1 MSQASLTVGIF
12 NIMVSHT
19 SAGKGQG
26 DDVTLLPHFGS
37 DTYRGMCTVDT
48 LLSKGNI
55 LTPNNLSM
63 GF

>member
-19 SAGKGQG
+19 SAGEGQR
-26 DDVTLLPHFGS
+26 DDVKLLPHFGS
-37 DTYRGMCTVDT
+37 DTCRGMCAEDT

-55 LTPNNLSM
+55 LTPDNLPM